1 MRGRY
6 ACDDPSVRI
15 LLAVGLL
22 LLTGCSAEK
31 PASSSDST
39 TPSETPAPTAASTA
53 PSNGV
58 SGPCALLTTSEVEG
72 IMGESVGESKPGLA
86 GGLPNCQWAASDG
99 RYVQTAGVGASDWAQ
114 VLPAL
119 IQALEASGQFDDT
132 ANLRKLREGSKLVE
146 AGQDLEA
153 DQACSLF
160 SQMVE
165 LQGRPPGTKWIV
177 TVAPTHADPK
187 AVSGQM
193 CAGGRFTSVMVAD
206 VAGLDAPLPVN
217 EVRQAI
223 KIAHRRNTD

>member
-1 MRGRY
+1 
-6 ACDDPSVRI
+6 
-15 LLAVGLL
+15 
-22 LLTGCSAEK
+22 
-31 PASSSDST
+31 
-39 TPSETPAPTAASTA
+39 
-53 PSNGV
+53 
-58 SGPCALLTTSEVEG
+58 
-72 IMGESVGESKPGLA
+72 MGESVGESTPGLA
-86 GGLPNCQWAASDG
+86 GGLPNCQWAAPDG
-99 RYVQTAGVGASDWAQ
+99 RYVQTAGVDASDWAR
-114 VLPAL
+114 VLPAM

-132 ANLRKLREGSKLVE
+132 TNLRRLREGSKLVE

-206 VAGLDAPLPVN
+206 AAGLDAPLPVN
-217 EVRQAI
+217 EVGQAI
-223 KIAHRRNTD
+223 KIAHRRNTG